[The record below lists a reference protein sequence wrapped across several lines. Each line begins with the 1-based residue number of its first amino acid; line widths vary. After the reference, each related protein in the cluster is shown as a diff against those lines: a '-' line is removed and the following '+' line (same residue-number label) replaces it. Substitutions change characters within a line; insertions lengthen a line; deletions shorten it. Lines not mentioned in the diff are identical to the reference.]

1 MKYSP
6 EEFIRFIGARGFHLF
21 PVRCVCGKVF
31 DGDLTAAIERGIM
44 RGKTLVESVSKLKIE
59 GRRYFMEG
67 DEGFKASMRDA
78 LDKICCRVNVLAV
91 ELHYFPDDEGQSSQY
106 KEDIT
111 EQDYNDFGGYPAEL
125 GILEPPM
132 PTEPVKRQE
141 QTTPQVEFDV
151 LRQVTLLIEPGLKDF
166 PLPIEW
172 DIGDELSVF
181 EAR

>member
-1 MKYSP
+1 
-6 EEFIRFIGARGFHLF
+6 
-21 PVRCVCGKVF
+21 
-31 DGDLTAAIERGIM
+31 
-44 RGKTLVESVSKLKIE
+44 
-59 GRRYFMEG
+59 
-67 DEGFKASMRDA
+67 
-78 LDKICCRVNVLAV
+78 
-91 ELHYFPDDEGQSSQY
+91 
-106 KEDIT
+106 
-111 EQDYNDFGGYPAEL
+111 
-125 GILEPPM
+125 M

>member
-31 DGDLTAAIERGIM
+31 DGDMTAAIERGIM
-44 RGKTLVESVSKLKIE
+44 RGKSLVDSVSRLKIN
-59 GRRYFMEG
+59 GRRYLVDG
-67 DEGFKASMRDA
+67 DEGYQSSMRDA
-78 LDKICCRVNVLAV
+78 LDKVCCRVNILAV
-91 ELHYFPDDEGQSSQY
+91 ELHYFPDDEGQSTQY

-111 EQDYNDFGGYPAEL
+111 DQAYNDFGGYPPEL
-125 GILEPPM
+125 GFLEPPL
-132 PTEPVKRQE
+132 PVEAAGRKE
-141 QTTPQVEFDV
+141 QTIPQVEFNV
-151 LRQVTLLIEPGLKDF
+151 LRQVSLLIEPGLEEF
-166 PLPIEW
+166 PLPIKW

>member
-31 DGDLTAAIERGIM
+31 DGDMTAAVERGIM
-44 RGKTLVESVSKLKIE
+44 RGKTLVESVSKLKID
-59 GRRYFMEG
+59 GRQYMMEG
-67 DEGFKASMRDA
+67 DENYKSSMKDA
-78 LDKICCRVNVLAV
+78 LPKVCCRVNILAV
-91 ELHYFPDDEGQSSQY
+91 ELHYFPDDEGQSFQY

-111 EQDYNDFGGYPAEL
+111 DQSFNDFGGYPPEL
-125 GILEPPM
+125 GFLEPPT
-132 PTEPVKRQE
+132 PAEPVIKKA

-151 LRQVTLLIEPGLKDF
+151 LRQVTLLIEPGLEDF
-166 PLPIEW
+166 PLPIKW

>member
-1 MKYSP
+1 MKFSP

-31 DGDLTAAIERGIM
+31 DGDMTAAIERGIM
-44 RGKTLVESVSKLKIE
+44 RGKTLVESVSKLKLADDR
-59 GRRYFMEG
+59 RRYLMEG
-67 DEGFKASMRDA
+67 DEGFRSTMRDA
-78 LDKICCRVNVLAV
+78 LDKVCCRVNVLAV

-111 EQDYNDFGGYPAEL
+111 DQAHNDFGGYPPEL
-125 GILEPPM
+125 GFLEEPPI
-132 PTEPVKRQE
+132 EPKKE

-151 LRQVTLLIEPGLKDF
+151 LRQVTLLVEPGLEDF
-166 PLPIEW
+166 PLPIKW